1 MLVGIVGV
9 CVITAVASLFIKKYQ
24 PEYSLVLTLLSGALV
39 LTALALTLGEI
50 ISELKD
56 IFNSSKLDSEIFKVV
71 IKALGI
77 CYITNFAGDTCR
89 DFGQTSLAAKVEL
102 AGKITITVLTLPF
115 IKGILSTALELIG

>member
-1 MLVGIVGV
+1 MLVTIIGV

-39 LTALALTLGEI
+39 LVALALTLGGI
-50 ISELKD
+50 ISQLRD
-56 IFNSSKLDSEIFKVV
+56 VFDSSKLDSEIFKVV

-102 AGKITITVLTLPF
+102 AGKITITVLTLPL

>member
-9 CVITAVASLFIKKYQ
+9 CIITAVASLFIKKYQ

-39 LTALALTLGEI
+39 LVALALTLGGI
-50 ISELKD
+50 ISQLRD
-56 IFNSSKLDSEIFKVV
+56 VFDSSKLDSEIFKVV

-77 CYITNFAGDTCR
+77 CYTTNFAGDTCR

-115 IKGILSTALELIG
+115 IKGILSTALELLE